1 MKKDLTL
8 TLEMLV
14 ELFINKAIN
23 IQLIRERDKIYFR
36 NQFYNLLG
44 LDVAQLAQP
53 VVIPPEFQANDN
65 ISLADFAEMIYL
77 SLDGNQ
83 VGGLGETKEQTETAL
98 INIFLPAPSI
108 VEEKVASLWRYSGV
122 ATAMEWYYRFSQ
134 NTNYIKT
141 ADIAKNQ
148 SWKSPTIYGELEI
161 TINLSKPEKDPLEI
175 ARAKLAKPT
184 TVNYPK
190 CLLCIENE
198 GYAGSFNQPAR
209 HNHRILSLTLNNQPW
224 FFQYSPYAYYPE
236 HSIIINPTH
245 RDMVINRETFINLL
259 DFVDLIPH
267 YLIGS
272 NSDIPIV
279 GGSILTH
286 DHYQAGNYVFPIE
299 RATVKKSYQ
308 LPQFPQVTVNYLLWP
323 VTTLQLIGGRN
334 ELLKL
339 TMLIIKHWYGYSN
352 PELEILATDGNGNR
366 HNAITPV
373 ARKLADGKYVLYL
386 MLRNNRTTC
395 EHPEGIF
402 HPHRHLH
409 HIKKENI
416 GLIEAMGLAIL
427 PGRLQNELAEIEKL
441 LLINDKAMALSQ
453 LLFDETLLKHETW
466 LAELYL
472 KYGSFSDCN
481 VQQILKNEVT
491 EKFAQVLECSGV
503 FKNNVLGDAA
513 MDGFIGRCQ
522 NSI

>member
-1 MKKDLTL
+1 M
-8 TLEMLV
+8 V
-14 ELFINKAIN
+14 
-23 IQLIRERDKIYFR
+23 
-36 NQFYNLLG
+36 G
-44 LDVAQLAQP
+44 L
-53 VVIPPEFQANDN
+53 
-65 ISLADFAEMIYL
+65 
-77 SLDGNQ
+77 
-83 VGGLGETKEQTETAL
+83 
-98 INIFLPAPSI
+98 
-108 VEEKVASLWRYSGV
+108 
-122 ATAMEWYYRFSQ
+122 
-134 NTNYIKT
+134 
-141 ADIAKNQ
+141 
-148 SWKSPTIYGELEI
+148 
-161 TINLSKPEKDPLEI
+161 
-175 ARAKLAKPT
+175 
-184 TVNYPK
+184 
-190 CLLCIENE
+190 
-198 GYAGSFNQPAR
+198 
-209 HNHRILSLTLNNQPW
+209 
-224 FFQYSPYAYYPE
+224 FQYSPYAYYPE

-299 RATVKKSYQ
+299 KATVKKSYQ
-308 LPQFPQVTVNYLLWP
+308 LPQFPQVAVNYLLWP

-373 ARKLADGKYVLYL
+373 ARKLGEGKYVLYL
-386 MLRNNRTTC
+386 MLRNNRTTS

-427 PGRLQNELAEIEKL
+427 PGRLQAELAEIEKL
-441 LLINDKAMALSQ
+441 LLINDKAMALTQ
-453 LLFDETLLKHETW
+453 LLFDETLLKHEAW

-481 VQQILKNEVT
+481 VRQILKNEVT

-503 FKNNVLGDAA
+503 FKNDARGDVA
-513 MDGFIGRCQ
+513 MDEFIQLLMTG
-522 NSI
+522 I

>member
-1 MKKDLTL
+1 MKKDVTL

-36 NQFYNLLG
+36 NQFYNLLS
-44 LDVAQLAQP
+44 LDIAQLAQP
-53 VVIPPEFQANDN
+53 LVIPPEFQINDS

-83 VGGLGETKEQTETAL
+83 VCGLGETKEQAETAL
-98 INIFLPAPSI
+98 INIFLPAPSVI
-108 VEEKVASLWRYSGV
+108 EDKVASLWHYSGV
-122 ATAMEWYYRFSQ
+122 VTAMEWYYRFSQ

-175 ARAKLAKPT
+175 ARAKLIKPT
-184 TVNYPK
+184 TINYPK

-198 GYAGSFNQPAR
+198 GYAGSVSQPSR
-209 HNHRILSLTLNNQPW
+209 HNHRILSLTLNNKPW

-236 HSIIINPTH
+236 HSIIINPEH
-245 RDMVINRETFINLL
+245 RDMIINRETFINLL

-299 RATVKKSYQ
+299 KAKIKKHYQ
-308 LPQFPQVTVNYLLWP
+308 LAILPKVEVNYLLWP
-323 VTTLQLIGGRN
+323 VTTLQLVGNRKD
-334 ELLKL
+334 LLTL
-339 TMLIIKHWYGYSN
+339 TMLIIEHWYNYSN
-352 PELEILATDGNGNR
+352 PELAINHCDEQGNR

-373 ARKLADGKYVLYL
+373 ARKLGNDKYALYL
-386 MLRNNRTTC
+386 MLRNNRTND

-427 PGRLQNELAEIEKL
+427 PGRLQKELAEIEKL
-441 LLINDKAMALSQ
+441 LLLNDKAMALSQ
-453 LLFDETLLKHETW
+453 LLFDESLHKHEEW
-466 LAELYL
+466 LSELYL
-472 KYGSFSDCN
+472 KYGSFSECN
-481 VQQILKNEVT
+481 LPQILKNEVT
-491 EKFAQVLECSGV
+491 EKFALVLECSGV
-503 FKNNVLGDAA
+503 FKNNAAGDFG
-513 MDGFIGRCQ
+513 MDNFIQ
-522 NSI
+522 LLQ